1 MQQQLDFYFYKKSRK
16 EENNITAESNIENE
30 KEEQD
35 KIDLQE
41 VTDNSAVSIQLGY
54 GLIKLVD
61 QDNTGPLV
69 SRVTGVRRQVSK
81 ELGFILPSVRITDD
95 LSLGANEYT
104 IKIGQTIIG
113 QNQVFPDK
121 LLAIPGD
128 DSDVKLSGIDVK
140 DPSFNMDATWIER
153 FHKDKAENSGY
164 MIVTPEAVVA
174 THLNQILSK
183 HAGDLIGQ
191 DEVQELLDNL
201 QKTSPKLV
209 DTVIPKIIP
218 LNQLTGVLKI
228 LLAETVPIKDLKRVL
243 ELLSNIN
250 VTNMSVSDIAE
261 TLRPALIGLLIQKI
275 CPLNK
280 PLSVI
285 TLSPEMEQIIIN
297 ALKDQNS
304 NGLMLDPT
312 FTQNMIKAIA
322 QSYEKATSEGNN
334 PIFLTSPVIRRD
346 LSNLI
351 RNNIEDLNVL
361 SFTELPENRKVQVV
375 ATIENSNEKI
385 NKNEEKK
392 IMLKTTTTVKAKDT
406 SSAMAKVITELGE
419 DCVILSTKKKNGMI
433 EMTASNQTKYKA
445 AVKKKV

>member
-1 MQQQLDFYFYKKSRK
+1 M
-16 EENNITAESNIENE
+16 
-30 KEEQD
+30 
-35 KIDLQE
+35 
-41 VTDNSAVSIQLGY
+41 SIQLGY

-81 ELGFILPSVRITDD
+81 ELGFIFPSVRITDD

-128 DSDVKLSGIDVK
+128 ESEVKLSGIDVK
-140 DPSFNMDATWIER
+140 DPSFNMDATWIEK
-153 FHKDKAENSGY
+153 FHRDKAENSGY

-228 LLAETVPIKDLKRVL
+228 LLTEAVPIKDLKRVL

-250 VTNMSVSDIAE
+250 ITNMSVSDIAE
-261 TLRPALIGLLIQKI
+261 TPRPALIGLLIQKI

-304 NGLMLDPT
+304 NGLTLDPS
-312 FTQNMIKAIA
+312 FTQNMIKALA
-322 QSYEKATSEGNN
+322 QSYEKSTSEGNN
-334 PIFLTSPVIRRD
+334 PIFLTSPIIRRE
-346 LSNLI
+346 LSL
-351 RNNIEDLNVL
+351 
-361 SFTELPENRKVQVV
+361 F
-375 ATIENSNEKI
+375 
-385 NKNEEKK
+385 NKK
-392 IMLKTTTTVKAKDT
+392 
-406 SSAMAKVITELGE
+406 
-419 DCVILSTKKKNGMI
+419 
-433 EMTASNQTKYKA
+433 
-445 AVKKKV
+445 